1 MKKGFKS
8 KSYYEVQP
16 ISLTSNLLDIADI
29 LQDVEQPRLS
39 QLSDEDFNKLIYK
52 GKLPFLENSFGLTSI
67 PFIPYDLL
75 QKLEI
80 ISKYKGMDFNSF
92 IDLINNYLTTLDP
105 FNIPIL
111 SDDTLGF
118 EGGYC
123 NPMFLGVN
131 GEIEK
136 LIFTEFVITNKLS
149 ILTPGIYAHE
159 VVHSQLEFNNG
170 VNNYIHSEVLP
181 IFFDKLTALY
191 ANDNYETLKINA
203 KLRFIRLF
211 KAINGYIAK
220 NLSLYNRV
228 KLSMGI
234 ISILEAEKL
243 FDRYLYGTNND
254 KENIILK
261 INDVLLGNIQLEDL
275 LKENEIT
282 INNCQDKKLIKR
294 KIGSLLQ

>member
-16 ISLTSNLLDIADI
+16 ISLTSDLLDIADM
-29 LQDVEQPRLS
+29 LQDLKQPRLS
-39 QLSDEDFNKLIYK
+39 QLSDDDFNELIYK
-52 GKLPFLENSFGLTSI
+52 GKLPFLNSFDLTTI

-80 ISKYKGMDFNSF
+80 ISKYKEMDFNSF

-123 NPMFLGVN
+123 NPMFLGIN

-136 LIFTEFVITNKLS
+136 LIFTEFLITNKLS

-191 ANDNYETLKINA
+191 VDNNYETLKTNE

-211 KAINGYIAK
+211 KAINSYK
-220 NLSLYNRV
+220 NTNLSLYQKT

-254 KENIILK
+254 KDNIVSK
-261 INDVLLGNIQLEDL
+261 INNILLGNIKLEDL
-275 LKENEIT
+275 LRDTEIS
-282 INNCQDKKLIKR
+282 IDSCQDKKLIKR
-294 KIGSLLQ
+294 KMNRLL

>member
-16 ISLTSNLLDIADI
+16 ISLTSDLLDIADM
-29 LQDVEQPRLS
+29 LQDLKQPRLS
-39 QLSDEDFNKLIYK
+39 QLSDDDFNELIYK
-52 GKLPFLENSFGLTSI
+52 GKLPFLNNSFNLISI

-80 ISKYKGMDFNSF
+80 ISKYKEMDFNSF

-123 NPMFLGVN
+123 NPMFFGVN

-159 VVHSQLEFNNG
+159 IVHSQLEFNNG

-191 ANDNYETLKINA
+191 VDNNYETLKINE
-203 KLRFIRLF
+203 KLRFIKLF
-211 KAINGYIAK
+211 KAIDWLKSN
-220 NLSLYNRV
+220 NLSLYQET

-254 KENIILK
+254 KDNIILR
-261 INDVLLGNIQLEDL
+261 INDVLLGNIKLEDL
-275 LKENEIT
+275 LKDTEISVDS
-282 INNCQDKKLIKR
+282 CQDKKLIKR
-294 KIGSLLQ
+294 KVNGLL

>member
-16 ISLTSNLLDIADI
+16 ISLTSDLLDIADM
-29 LQDVEQPRLS
+29 LQDLKQSRLS
-39 QLSDEDFNKLIYK
+39 QLSDDDFNELIYK
-52 GKLPFLENSFGLTSI
+52 GKLPFLNNSFNLISI

-80 ISKYKGMDFNSF
+80 ISKYKEMDFNSF

-123 NPMFLGVN
+123 NPMFFGVN

-159 VVHSQLEFNNG
+159 IVHSQLEFNNG

-191 ANDNYETLKINA
+191 VDNNYETLKINE
-203 KLRFIRLF
+203 KLRFIKLF
-211 KAINGYIAK
+211 KAIDWLKSN
-220 NLSLYNRV
+220 NLSLYQET

-254 KENIILK
+254 KDNIILR
-261 INDVLLGNIQLEDL
+261 INDVLLGNIKLEDL
-275 LKENEIT
+275 LKDTEISVDS
-282 INNCQDKKLIKR
+282 CQDKKLIKR
-294 KIGSLLQ
+294 KVNGLL

>member
-16 ISLTSNLLDIADI
+16 ISLTSDLLDIADM
-29 LQDVEQPRLS
+29 LQDLKQPRLS
-39 QLSDEDFNKLIYK
+39 QLSDDDFNELIYK
-52 GKLPFLENSFGLTSI
+52 GKLPFLDNSFNLTSI

-80 ISKYKGMDFNSF
+80 ISKYKEMDFNSF

-136 LIFTEFVITNKLS
+136 LIFAEFVITNKLS

-159 VVHSQLEFNNG
+159 IVHSQLEFNNG

-191 ANDNYETLKINA
+191 VDNNYETLKTNE
-203 KLRFIRLF
+203 KLRFIKLF
-211 KAINGYIAK
+211 KAIDGLKSN
-220 NLSLYNRV
+220 NLSLYQET

-234 ISILEAEKL
+234 ISILDAEKL

-254 KENIILK
+254 KDNIILR
-261 INDVLLGNIQLEDL
+261 INDVLLGNIKLEDL
-275 LKENEIT
+275 LKDTEISVDS
-282 INNCQDKKLIKR
+282 CQDKKLIKR
-294 KIGSLLQ
+294 KVNGLL

>member
-16 ISLTSNLLDIADI
+16 ISLTSDLLDIADM
-29 LQDVEQPRLS
+29 LQDLKQPRLS
-39 QLSDEDFNKLIYK
+39 QLSDDDFNELIYK
-52 GKLPFLENSFGLTSI
+52 GKLPFLNNSFDLTSI

-80 ISKYKGMDFNSF
+80 ISKYKEMDFNSF

-123 NPMFLGVN
+123 NPMFLGIN

-159 VVHSQLEFNNG
+159 IVHSQLEFNNG

-191 ANDNYETLKINA
+191 VDNNYETLKTNE

-211 KAINGYIAK
+211 K
-220 NLSLYNRV
+220 
-228 KLSMGI
+228 
-234 ISILEAEKL
+234 
-243 FDRYLYGTNND
+243 
-254 KENIILK
+254 
-261 INDVLLGNIQLEDL
+261 Q
-275 LKENEIT
+275 
-282 INNCQDKKLIKR
+282 
-294 KIGSLLQ
+294 

>member
-1 MKKGFKS
+1 MKKCFKS

-16 ISLTSNLLDIADI
+16 ISLTSDLLDIADM
-29 LQDVEQPRLS
+29 LQDLKQPRLS
-39 QLSDEDFNKLIYK
+39 QLSDDDFNELIYK
-52 GKLPFLENSFGLTSI
+52 GKLPFLNNSFDLTSI

-80 ISKYKGMDFNSF
+80 ISKFKEMDFNSF

-159 VVHSQLEFNNG
+159 IVHSQLEFNNG

-191 ANDNYETLKINA
+191 VDNNYETLKTNE
-203 KLRFIRLF
+203 KLRLIRLF
-211 KAINGYIAK
+211 KAINSYK
-220 NLSLYNRV
+220 NTNLSLYQKT
-228 KLSMGI
+228 KLSMCI

-243 FDRYLYGTNND
+243 FNKYLYGTNND
-254 KENIILK
+254 KDNIILK
-261 INDVLLGNIQLEDL
+261 INEVLLGNIQLEDL

-282 INNCQDKKLIKR
+282 INNCQEKKLIKR
-294 KIGSLLQ
+294 KIGSLL

>member
-16 ISLTSNLLDIADI
+16 ISLTSDLLDIADM
-29 LQDVEQPRLS
+29 LQDLKPSRLS
-39 QLSDEDFNKLIYK
+39 QLSDDDFNELIYK
-52 GKLPFLENSFGLTSI
+52 GKLPVLNNSFNLISI

-80 ISKYKGMDFNSF
+80 ISKYKEMDFNSF

-123 NPMFLGVN
+123 NPMFFGVN

-159 VVHSQLEFNNG
+159 IVHSQLEFNNG

-191 ANDNYETLKINA
+191 VDNNYETLKINE
-203 KLRFIRLF
+203 KLRFIKLF
-211 KAINGYIAK
+211 KAIDGLKSN
-220 NLSLYNRV
+220 NLSLYQET

-254 KENIILK
+254 KDNIILR
-261 INDVLLGNIQLEDL
+261 INDVLLGNIKLEDL
-275 LKENEIT
+275 LKDTEISVDS
-282 INNCQDKKLIKR
+282 CQDKKLIKR
-294 KIGSLLQ
+294 KVNGLL

>member
-16 ISLTSNLLDIADI
+16 ISLTSDLLDIADM
-29 LQDVEQPRLS
+29 LQDLKQSRLS
-39 QLSDEDFNKLIYK
+39 QLSDDDFNELIYK
-52 GKLPFLENSFGLTSI
+52 GKLPFLNNSFDLTSI

-80 ISKYKGMDFNSF
+80 ISKYKEMDFNSF

-123 NPMFLGVN
+123 NPMFFGVN

-159 VVHSQLEFNNG
+159 IVHSQLEFNNG

-191 ANDNYETLKINA
+191 VDNNYETLKINE
-203 KLRFIRLF
+203 KLRFIKLF
-211 KAINGYIAK
+211 KAIDGLKSN
-220 NLSLYNRV
+220 NLSLYQET

-234 ISILEAEKL
+234 ISLLEAEKL

-254 KENIILK
+254 KDNIILR
-261 INDVLLGNIQLEDL
+261 INDVLLGNIKLEDL
-275 LKENEIT
+275 LKDTEISVDS
-282 INNCQDKKLIKR
+282 CQDKKLIKR
-294 KIGSLLQ
+294 KVNGLL

>member
-16 ISLTSNLLDIADI
+16 ISLTSDLLDIADM
-29 LQDVEQPRLS
+29 LQDLKQPRLS
-39 QLSDEDFNKLIYK
+39 QLSDDDFNELIYK
-52 GKLPFLENSFGLTSI
+52 GKLPFLNNSFNLISI

-80 ISKYKGMDFNSF
+80 ISKYKEMDFNSF

-136 LIFTEFVITNKLS
+136 LIFAEFVITNKLS

-191 ANDNYETLKINA
+191 VDNNYETLKINE
-203 KLRFIRLF
+203 KLRFIKLF
-211 KAINGYIAK
+211 KAIDGLKSN
-220 NLSLYNRV
+220 NLSLYQET

-243 FDRYLYGTNND
+243 FDKYLYGTNND
-254 KENIILK
+254 KDNIVLK
-261 INDVLLGNIQLEDL
+261 INDVLLGNIKLEDL
-275 LKENEIT
+275 LKDTEISVDS
-282 INNCQDKKLIKR
+282 CQDKKLIKR
-294 KIGSLLQ
+294 KVNGLL

>member
-16 ISLTSNLLDIADI
+16 ISLTSDLLDIADM
-29 LQDVEQPRLS
+29 LQDLKPSRLS
-39 QLSDEDFNKLIYK
+39 QLSDDDFNELIYK
-52 GKLPFLENSFGLTSI
+52 GKLPFLNNSFNLISI

-80 ISKYKGMDFNSF
+80 ISKYKEMDFNSF

-123 NPMFLGVN
+123 NPMFFGVN

-159 VVHSQLEFNNG
+159 IVHSQLEFNNG

-191 ANDNYETLKINA
+191 VDNNYETLKTNE
-203 KLRFIRLF
+203 KLRFIRLS
-211 KAINGYIAK
+211 KAIEGLKNN
-220 NLSLYNRV
+220 NLSLYQET

-254 KENIILK
+254 KDNIILK
-261 INDVLLGNIQLEDL
+261 INDVLLGNIKLENL
-275 LKENEIT
+275 LKDTEIS
-282 INNCQDKKLIKR
+282 IDSCQDKKLIKR
-294 KIGSLLQ
+294 KMNGLL

>member
-16 ISLTSNLLDIADI
+16 ISLTSDLLDIADMLRCLRKPKI
-29 LQDVEQPRLS
+29 ALLDDKNINEL
-39 QLSDEDFNKLIYK
+39 LYK
-52 GKLPFLENSFGLTSI
+52 GKRPFLENSFSLTSI

-75 QKLEI
+75 QKIEI
-80 ISKYKGMDFNSF
+80 VSKHKEMDFNSF
-92 IDLINNYLTTLDP
+92 INLVNNYLSNLDP
-105 FNIPIL
+105 FDIPIWF
-111 SDDTLGF
+111 DKTLDI

-123 NPMFLGVN
+123 NPLYLGKDE
-131 GEIEK
+131 EIKK
-136 LIFTEFVITNKLS
+136 LIFAEFVISQKLS
-149 ILTPGIYAHE
+149 VLTSGIYAHE

-191 ANDNYETLKINA
+191 VDNNYETLKINE

-211 KAINGYIAK
+211 KAIDSYKNK
-220 NLSLYNRV
+220 NLSLYHKT

-243 FDRYLYGTNND
+243 FDKYLYGTNND
-254 KENIILK
+254 KDNIVSK
-261 INDVLLGNIQLEDL
+261 INNVLLGNIKLEDL
-275 LKENEIT
+275 LKDTEIS
-282 INNCQDKKLIKR
+282 IDSCQDKKLIKR
-294 KIGSLLQ
+294 KTDNLL

>member
-16 ISLTSNLLDIADI
+16 ISLTSDLLDIADM
-29 LQDVEQPRLS
+29 LQDLKQSRLS
-39 QLSDEDFNKLIYK
+39 QLSDDDFNELIYK
-52 GKLPFLENSFGLTSI
+52 GKLPFLNNSFNLTSI

-80 ISKYKGMDFNSF
+80 ISKYKEMDFNSF

-136 LIFTEFVITNKLS
+136 LIFAEFVITNKLS

-159 VVHSQLEFNNG
+159 IVHSQLEFNNG

-191 ANDNYETLKINA
+191 VDNNYETLKTNE
-203 KLRFIRLF
+203 KLRFIKLF
-211 KAINGYIAK
+211 KAIDGLKSN
-220 NLSLYNRV
+220 NLSLYQET

-243 FDRYLYGTNND
+243 FDKYLYGTNND
-254 KENIILK
+254 KDNIVLK
-261 INDVLLGNIQLEDL
+261 INDVLLGNIKLEDL
-275 LKENEIT
+275 LKDTEISVDS
-282 INNCQDKKLIKR
+282 CQNKKLIKR
-294 KIGSLLQ
+294 KVNGLL

>member
-16 ISLTSNLLDIADI
+16 ISLTSDLLDIADM
-29 LQDVEQPRLS
+29 LQDLKQPRLS
-39 QLSDEDFNKLIYK
+39 QLSDDDFNELIYK
-52 GKLPFLENSFGLTSI
+52 GKLPFLDNSFNLTSI

-80 ISKYKGMDFNSF
+80 ISKYKEMDFNSF

-136 LIFTEFVITNKLS
+136 LIFAEFVITNKLS

-170 VNNYIHSEVLP
+170 LNNYIHSEVLP

-191 ANDNYETLKINA
+191 VDNNYETLKINE
-203 KLRFIRLF
+203 KLRFIKLF
-211 KAINGYIAK
+211 KAIDGLKSN
-220 NLSLYNRV
+220 NLSLYQET

-243 FDRYLYGTNND
+243 FDKYLYGTNND
-254 KENIILK
+254 KDNIVLK
-261 INDVLLGNIQLEDL
+261 INDVLLGNIKLEDL
-275 LKENEIT
+275 LKDTEISVDS
-282 INNCQDKKLIKR
+282 CQDKKLIKR
-294 KIGSLLQ
+294 KVNGLL

>member
-16 ISLTSNLLDIADI
+16 ISLTSDLLDIADM
-29 LQDVEQPRLS
+29 LQDLKQPRLS
-39 QLSDEDFNKLIYK
+39 QLSDDDFNELIYK
-52 GKLPFLENSFGLTSI
+52 GKLPFLNNSFNLTSI

-80 ISKYKGMDFNSF
+80 ISKYKEMDFNSF

-131 GEIEK
+131 REIEK
-136 LIFTEFVITNKLS
+136 LIFAEFVITNKLS
-149 ILTPGIYAHE
+149 ILTLGIYAHE

-170 VNNYIHSEVLP
+170 LNNYIHSEVLP

-191 ANDNYETLKINA
+191 VDNNYETLKINE
-203 KLRFIRLF
+203 KLRFIKLF
-211 KAINGYIAK
+211 KAIDGLKSN
-220 NLSLYNRV
+220 NLSLYQET

-243 FDRYLYGTNND
+243 FDKYLYGTNND
-254 KENIILK
+254 KDNIVLK
-261 INDVLLGNIQLEDL
+261 INDVLLGNIKLEDL
-275 LKENEIT
+275 LKDTEISVDS
-282 INNCQDKKLIKR
+282 CQDKKLIKR
-294 KIGSLLQ
+294 KVNGLL